1 MCLSGYHESR
11 SQPSSSLWGLEK
23 KWKRGNE
30 NQRSVE
36 NRCTVLA
43 TVKARRAAMKT
54 YLRYVHEEAFG
65 LVCTPRAPVIADG
78 AGKLAF
84 AAGVHEVLVWD
95 LKLGEQVRYMTPDG
109 EGRLK
114 GEVTSLTLVGG
125 NVLAVGYSTGVV
137 RCFDAA
143 RGGHP
148 TVSLQ
153 GHKGQVSCLAADSRG
168 MVLVSGGHDTDLVV
182 WDLVAERGLA
192 RLKGHR
198 DAVTMVRFVAPQHTR
213 TASAGGATTTALTTT
228 PGGGALA
235 PQLTKLVASASKDAL
250 VKVWDLVTNSCVQT
264 IVGHRAEVWALAC
277 SPDGS
282 RLVSGTNDE
291 RLRVWAVRD
300 HDKSDSSDNDDST
313 GAPPTSANEQS
324 GQEVAAATAT
334 AAPLSR
340 SGSVLPCRFM
350 GHVSRTTSS
359 GRCEALQFHN
369 ARTPG
374 AASAAAATTTTATTT
389 LLGVQSGGRL
399 VDVYRVR
406 PESEAKKKL
415 KRRLKRHREK
425 AAAWHADT
433 AEGKTT
439 EEQRAEWAELEAE
452 AEADGGHASSL
463 PVASDELELTGTL
476 RASEKVVSFAFLA
489 QPKDQPHRRS
499 VTAAAGS
506 SSSSADA
513 VEWLTAKLLLSLA
526 TNALEVHQVSVLA
539 LSSASAS
546 TPAASAAAAAA
557 AAPPPPQKLLRLDL
571 PGHRSDPKA
580 IAFSGDASL
589 LASVAAGSLK
599 VWSPETRQCLR
610 SLDDL
615 GQSPR
620 FKALGWEAPHDT
632 SSMVGPTAKNPNAS
646 GGGGSGS
653 SVGAAAA
660 ATAVC
665 VLWLTGDQWLVVG
678 TREGSLLLCDL
689 ASGSVAVRLDGAH
702 KGTVASLA
710 LAPEGSSVA
719 SGGADGEVKFW
730 DVEEV
735 DEGEEVED
743 LDGMSDDDDDDDSEK
758 GGKQGDPAVAA
769 SDTASNRR
777 KRMELVHAKTLKM
790 GDDVTCVAF
799 SKGRD
804 PKKQLVCVA
813 TLDATVRVY
822 FKDSLKF
829 FLQLYGHKLPVTC
842 MDVADDNTVL
852 ATGSHDKTIKLWGLD
867 FGDCRR
873 SLLAHND
880 SVTSLQFV
888 PRTHYIFSASK
899 DRNLK

>member
-1 MCLSGYHESR
+1 
-11 SQPSSSLWGLEK
+11 
-23 KWKRGNE
+23 
-30 NQRSVE
+30 
-36 NRCTVLA
+36 
-43 TVKARRAAMKT
+43 
-54 YLRYVHEEAFG
+54 
-65 LVCTPRAPVIADG
+65 
-78 AGKLAF
+78 
-84 AAGVHEVLVWD
+84 
-95 LKLGEQVRYMTPDG
+95 
-109 EGRLK
+109 
-114 GEVTSLTLVGG
+114 
-125 NVLAVGYSTGVV
+125 
-137 RCFDAA
+137 
-143 RGGHP
+143 
-148 TVSLQ
+148 
-153 GHKGQVSCLAADSRG
+153 
-168 MVLVSGGHDTDLVV
+168 
-182 WDLVAERGLA
+182 
-192 RLKGHR
+192 
-198 DAVTMVRFVAPQHTR
+198 
-213 TASAGGATTTALTTT
+213 
-228 PGGGALA
+228 
-235 PQLTKLVASASKDAL
+235 
-250 VKVWDLVTNSCVQT
+250 VTNSCVQT

-300 HDKSDSSDNDDST
+300 HDKTDNSLNNDGS
-313 GAPPTSANEQS
+313 GAPSTSAEEKSDQTVTGNP
-324 GQEVAAATAT
+324 AA
-334 AAPLSR
+334 LSR

-369 ARTPG
+369 ARTSG
-374 AASAAAATTTTATTT
+374 AAASVTTTTT

-425 AAAWHADT
+425 AAAWQADS

-439 EEQRAEWAELEAE
+439 EEQRAEWAEIEAE

-476 RASEKVVSFAFLA
+476 RVSEKVVSFAFLA
-489 QPKDQPHRRS
+489 QPKDQQQKRS
-499 VTAAAGS
+499 ITAANNN
-506 SSSSADA
+506 SSSADA

-539 LSSASAS
+539 QSSSASAS
-546 TPAASAAAAAA
+546 TPAAAGGTAA

-620 FKALGWEAPHDT
+620 FKALGWEAPHDN
-632 SSMVGPTAKNPNAS
+632 SSTVGPAKNPNAS
-646 GGGGSGS
+646 GGGGS
-653 SVGAAAA
+653 VGAAAA
-660 ATAVC
+660 VTAVC
-665 VLWLTGDQWLVVG
+665 VLWLPGDQWLVVG

-730 DVEEV
+730 DVDEV

-743 LDGMSDDDDDDDSEK
+743 LEAMSDDNDDDDNDETMR
-758 GGKQGDPAVAA
+758 GKEEGDAAVAA
-769 SDTASNRR
+769 AVSDPASSRR

-804 PKKQLVCVA
+804 PKKQVVCVA

-842 MDVADDNTVL
+842 MDVADDNTML

-873 SLLAHND
+873 SLLAHSD

-899 DRNLK
+899 DRNLKYVYFLFKFGRHFQPTPITYE